1 MIIIQALYKIFM
13 CKQSNIFNVDFLLY
27 SQLAYWTFC
36 NVLEEQYW
44 KVGFLAEEASD
55 DQHEGEHRTLKI
67 HCGARKLVE
76 DPGKG
81 RYTMK
86 IFSIHGYK
94 NCLVQAVSSFYNLQS
109 CKFYS
114 SSFIFFSFFNGLSNF
129 KQCGFRNHN
138 VKVDKYV

>member
-1 MIIIQALYKIFM
+1 M
-13 CKQSNIFNVDFLLY
+13 
-27 SQLAYWTFC
+27 
-36 NVLEEQYW
+36 
-44 KVGFLAEEASD
+44 GFLAEEASD

-109 CKFYS
+109 CNHLLLY
-114 SSFIFFSFFNGLSNF
+114 FSVFFNGLSNF